1 MLRMTLSSSMPSA
14 FFCNG
19 RVHTSSPILLGRHL
33 SKMIRSCRWKRYAQL
48 SYYSKNRK
56 YTIKEKDTEV
66 CVGERELFRFSV
78 LSDIHSS
85 FLRTTPHVLHRGW
98 DLSATAGHQDRLQ
111 KGPSP
116 HRVFHILCPALSF
129 SACVF
134 NEGDARLRPTFAAS
148 DTRWKLGNNG
158 PNLNTRGPEQSV
170 GNDGQLLFLFP
181 ALWQE

>member
-1 MLRMTLSSSMPSA
+1 MPFYVTVGYTPRRLFYSVAICPRWFDRANERDMPS
-14 FFCNG
+14 C
-19 RVHTSSPILLGRHL
+19 
-33 SKMIRSCRWKRYAQL
+33 
-48 SYYSKNRK
+48 SKNRK

-66 CVGERELFRFSV
+66 CVERERENFSDSQ

-116 HRVFHILCPALSF
+116 HRVFHIFCPALPF
-129 SACVF
+129 SAFVF
-134 NEGDARLRPTFAAS
+134 NEGDARLSTFAAS
-148 DTRWKLGNNG
+148 DTRWTLGNNG
-158 PNLNTRGPEQSV
+158 PPLSLTWAHGDTIGREN
-170 GNDGQLLFLFP
+170 GQLLFLLFP